1 MELLREAWHRRQA
14 DAVSWRQQKT
24 DCFRVFHG
32 TSEGVPGLS
41 LDRYGPL
48 ALLQLFRPLVL
59 DLDWDILE
67 RWCQEQ
73 LGVSQLVVWQR
84 RPGHPPQLLYPE
96 HAPEPVWV
104 HEMGQTFKIE
114 AHHRGQDPHLF
125 LDLRCARRYL
135 RHHCQKA
142 RVLNLFSYTC
152 AAGIAAE
159 AGGASQVMNVD
170 FSQVALR
177 RGEENAEANGCKR
190 QHFCCEEVYPILWQ
204 LAGRPLPAR
213 ARKRPQTRRVPSRQY
228 DLVFL
233 DPPALAKGFFGSVDL
248 KNDYQSLFKPCLELL
263 APGGRIVA
271 CNNLAGVSEDEF
283 RTVLERCALK
293 AGRPTERIRRLLPE
307 SDFPALDSDPPLKVL
322 VCEFA
327 SAAQAG
333 ADRPRG
339 PVPKE

>member
-1 MELLREAWHRRQA
+1 M
-14 DAVSWRQQKT
+14 
-24 DCFRVFHG
+24 
-32 TSEGVPGLS
+32 
-41 LDRYGPL
+41 

-59 DLDWDILE
+59 GIEWEQLE
-67 RWCQEQ
+67 YWCREQ
-73 LGVSQLVVWQR
+73 LGVQQLVVWQR
-84 RPGHPPQLLYPE
+84 RAGQSPQLLHPQQ
-96 HAPEPVWV
+96 APEAVWV
-104 HEMGQTFKIE
+104 QEMGQSFKIDCY
-114 AHHRGQDPHLF
+114 HRGQDPHLF
-125 LDLRCARRYL
+125 LDLRVARRYL

-170 FSQVALR
+170 FSQAALR

-213 ARKRPQTRRVPSRQY
+213 ARKRPQTRRVPARQY

-233 DPPALAKGFFGSVDL
+233 DPPALAKGFFGAVDL

-263 APGGRIVA
+263 APGGRILA
-271 CNNLAGVSEDEF
+271 CNNLSGVSESEF
-283 RTVLERCALK
+283 RGVLERCAAK
-293 AGRPTERIRRLLPE
+293 AGRPMERIRRLLPE
-307 SDFPALDSDPPLKVL
+307 SDFPGLDSDPPLKVL

-327 SAAQAG
+327 SAGPAAG
-333 ADRPRG
+333 DRPRG
-339 PVPKE
+339 PVPTA